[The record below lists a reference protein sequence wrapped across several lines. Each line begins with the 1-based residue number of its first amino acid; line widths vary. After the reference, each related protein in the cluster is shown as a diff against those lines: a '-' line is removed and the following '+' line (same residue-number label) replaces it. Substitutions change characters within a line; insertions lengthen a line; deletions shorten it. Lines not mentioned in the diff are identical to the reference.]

1 MSLQIDPEEIETRY
15 LHDFAALAGAHV
27 LEIGCG
33 DARLTWRYA
42 HATWRVIGVD
52 LDLTRLLATRQ
63 STPAELG
70 AKASFLAAD
79 AVFLPFPRAA
89 FDVAILAWS
98 L

>member
-1 MSLQIDPEEIETRY
+1 MSLQIDPEEIETRH
-15 LHDFAALAGAHV
+15 LHDFAALAGARV

-42 HATWRVIGVD
+42 HATQRVIGVD
-52 LDLTRLLATRQ
+52 VNLTRLLEACQ
-63 STPAELG
+63 STSAELA
-70 AKASFLAAD
+70 AKVSFLAAD

-89 FDVAILAWS
+89 FDDVILAWS

>member
-1 MSLQIDPEEIETRY
+1 MSLQIDPEEIETRH
-15 LHDFAALAGAHV
+15 LHDFAGLAGARV

-42 HATWRVIGVD
+42 HATRRVIGVD
-52 LDLTRLLATRQ
+52 LDLPRLLAACQ

-79 AVFLPFPRAA
+79 AIFLPFPTAA
-89 FDVAILAWS
+89 FDVVILAWS